1 MKNILIFL
9 FICFGFALN
18 SQITITCYECKK
30 NTTVDCKGC
39 NIQSNLFT
47 GIVIKEKGKPDIPLY
62 EPYKVSNKSS
72 VFTFEDA
79 FGTKTIV
86 NITSVLS
93 YNTPK
98 KLYDY
103 LSNCLCKPS
112 TIDTDTDRYSVLI
125 QDSILVTYDIN
136 GVEIDRDTIRLF
148 DIDTDTKTFLVQDSI
163 LVYYDIQNNE
173 IGRDT
178 IKIPFVDTDIQTYL
192 TQDSILVYYDESN
205 TEIDRDTIDIPN
217 ITEQGNFRIS
227 NDTLYHNNSIDG
239 IEQFVK
245 LPTLDTTTQSYLPI
259 LNGLDTIGYENITYL
274 GGVEVDRDTITLPL
288 HKNQVQSND
297 TQAVPYTGVEVPSVA
312 GVNIGDTKTVQFT
325 DGTVVNYTWDG
336 TTWVVDFDT
345 PTYILKGCDNVDLS
359 KNAKVH
365 QVTNL
370 TNQTGFGVVKL
381 NGIDC
386 FGNDDVYFD
395 SALKSYAANKSGNN
409 NATGDASIV
418 AGGVS
423 NLASGTN
430 SVVSGGNT
438 NSATSFTSTVSGGFL
453 NNSTSTFSFIGA
465 GAQNTASGSASSI
478 VSGSNNLASG
488 NSSFIGAGTLNI
500 ASGVTS
506 SVVGGQE
513 NEATAD
519 NSGVISGF
527 NNNATASYAIIGS
540 GQNNINNGINS
551 FIGVGL
557 NCQITGGILSFI
569 GSGDLNVIN
578 YQNSFI
584 GSGSENTINAVYG
597 FIGSG
602 RRNYVN
608 SNFQSTLGTNNVPFT
623 GQVITGPISRSD
635 LLFTIGNGDG
645 DNIASQSNSFTQ
657 LKDGQTQI
665 NHDQTYPKSQ
675 DNVTPIAAFEVVS
688 TTKGFVPPRLTEIQA
703 NAWIAGFNT
712 TLDLTGLSGAGDE
725 KHSRQGEMIYCL
737 DCVANDSTIGCTMVA
752 QWNGTQWIAKKLW

>member
-1 MKNILIFL
+1 
-9 FICFGFALN
+9 
-18 SQITITCYECKK
+18 
-30 NTTVDCKGC
+30 V
-39 NIQSNLFT
+39 
-47 GIVIKEKGKPDIPLY
+47 V
-62 EPYKVSNKSS
+62 
-72 VFTFEDA
+72 
-79 FGTKTIV
+79 
-86 NITSVLS
+86 
-93 YNTPK
+93 
-98 KLYDY
+98 
-103 LSNCLCKPS
+103 
-112 TIDTDTDRYSVLI
+112 
-125 QDSILVTYDIN
+125 
-136 GVEIDRDTIRLF
+136 
-148 DIDTDTKTFLVQDSI
+148 
-163 LVYYDIQNNE
+163 
-173 IGRDT
+173 
-178 IKIPFVDTDIQTYL
+178 
-192 TQDSILVYYDESN
+192 
-205 TEIDRDTIDIPN
+205 
-217 ITEQGNFRIS
+217 
-227 NDTLYHNNSIDG
+227 
-239 IEQFVK
+239 
-245 LPTLDTTTQSYLPI
+245 
-259 LNGLDTIGYENITYL
+259 
-274 GGVEVDRDTITLPL
+274 VEVDRDTITLPL